1 MAIEVREIDSYYGDL
16 QVLRRVSLTV
26 NEREVVALF
35 GPNGHGK
42 STLLKAIAGMHPP
55 YSGSIKYLGRE
66 ISGATTERIVQMGMA
81 YIPEERLLFP
91 NMTVLENLNLGAYN
105 RNARSRIRENLDSVF
120 ALFPR
125 LKERKD
131 QMCSTL
137 SGGEG
142 RMVAIGRGLMSAA
155 SFLMVDEPSI
165 GLSPVMKDSVFGAIQ
180 KINQEKNIT
189 ILIVDQEIRYALRL
203 AERIYMMKRGE
214 VIFERDA
221 DEIDVAEIEK
231 AYF

>member
-42 STLLKAIAGMHPP
+42 STLLKAIAGLHPP